1 LRLLQNVDSQRAR
14 DVLKPVRERGK
25 SCREK
30 GVVSSLV
37 SLAALLCRT
46 DATNLKPVIYNNS
59 TSKNSA
65 SLVTRLSGRYI
76 TLSRLPFW
84 SMAMGKRKK
93 TTKRKLA
100 HPKLPMQQQLNLSD
114 DGTHFDLRAIFNDLN
129 QRHFRKRLRGY
140 KVVWGRR
147 RKHRPREQ
155 FVFGT
160 IQEEDRVI
168 RINPALDQP
177 FVPQWFL
184 RYVLYHEMLHSVV
197 PDETLSRN
205 RRRVHT
211 EEFNRRE
218 RKFPDYRRARRWEDE
233 NLSRFL
239 R

>member
-1 LRLLQNVDSQRAR
+1 V
-14 DVLKPVRERGK
+14 
-25 SCREK
+25 
-30 GVVSSLV
+30 
-37 SLAALLCRT
+37 
-46 DATNLKPVIYNNS
+46 
-59 TSKNSA
+59 NSA
-65 SLVTRLSGRYI
+65 ELFRRFAASTPCNKFITSNLQLFRVKMVALLVTRFSGHYIILSH
-76 TLSRLPFW
+76 LVFW
-84 SMAMGKRKK
+84 SMAMGRKKK
-93 TTKRKLA
+93 TTKQKLA
-100 HPKLPMQQQLNLSD
+100 HPTLPMQQQLNLRHE
-114 DGTHFDLRAIFNDLN
+114 GTHFNLREIFNDLN
-129 QRHFRKRLRGY
+129 ERHFRKRLRGY

-177 FVPQWFL
+177 FVPLWFL

-218 RKFPDYRRARRWEDE
+218 RQFPGYRRARRWEDE